1 MVFIQQQ
8 IMIDFGLSFTSSLAE
23 DKAVDLQVFQKQ
35 IKVFLLAT
43 KGDDDT
49 LATFYNTW
57 RARKDT
63 KLQIYVEY
71 TKWVFEPGH

>member
-1 MVFIQQQ
+1 MPSFIAYCLWYQ
-8 IMIDFGLSFTSSLAE
+8 IE
-23 DKAVDLQVFQKQ
+23 VDKAVDLQVFQKQ